1 MAFISAKNLIYKI
14 KKRNE
19 NNEVTHTDMILNHI
33 SLDIE
38 EGEFVAVVGRNGS
51 GKSTFARHLNAL
63 LYADEGTLIIDG
75 NDVSEVDK
83 LWDIRK
89 ACGMVF
95 QNPDNQIVGVT
106 LEEDVAF
113 GLENLEVEST
123 VMNEIVNDSLK
134 RVGLSEYKTRTTN
147 ELSGGQKQRLSI
159 SSVLA
164 MKPKCIVFD
173 EVTSMLDPKGRRD
186 VLDIIYELNR
196 TEHIT
201 VVYITHDMNEIVD
214 ADRIYLIDDGV
225 CKFNGTARQL
235 FEQPELV
242 KSSGLKLP
250 TVTELSWRL
259 YQCGCLS
266 RYNILSREE
275 LLEEY
280 VRYNNKELSDK
291 KENQK
296 LRDTDLEQTP
306 ERASNQSSNQ
316 SSDVTPILKLRDL
329 GYKYSQDTNMT
340 LSGVNLDIYENEFI
354 GIAGHTGSGKSTLMQ
369 ILDGLYKKT
378 EGNIYFHGKDIDD
391 EKFDKKN
398 YHFHV
403 GLVFQYPE
411 SQLFEETVLK
421 DVMYGPLNMGM
432 SQDDARQ
439 IAEDTLK
446 KLGISPKDFDKSPF
460 QMSGGEKRKVAI
472 AGVFA
477 MNTEVIIL
485 DEPTAGLDAVSRD
498 RLFELLYEFHQT
510 EKKTILVVSHS
521 MEDIAKYAD
530 RVIVMNQGKKV
541 LDEETRTAFANTDI
555 ITNAGLDVPEINKI
569 MTLFREHGII
579 QENMVLT
586 VDEAVKLLD

>member
-1 MAFISAKNLIYKI
+1 
-14 KKRNE
+14 
-19 NNEVTHTDMILNHI
+19 
-33 SLDIE
+33 
-38 EGEFVAVVGRNGS
+38 
-51 GKSTFARHLNAL
+51 
-63 LYADEGTLIIDG
+63 
-75 NDVSEVDK
+75 
-83 LWDIRK
+83 
-89 ACGMVF
+89 MVF
-95 QNPDNQIVGVT
+95 I
-106 LEEDVAF
+106 
-113 GLENLEVEST
+113 
-123 VMNEIVNDSLK
+123 
-134 RVGLSEYKTRTTN
+134 
-147 ELSGGQKQRLSI
+147 
-159 SSVLA
+159 
-164 MKPKCIVFD
+164 
-173 EVTSMLDPKGRRD
+173 
-186 VLDIIYELNR
+186 
-196 TEHIT
+196 
-201 VVYITHDMNEIVD
+201 
-214 ADRIYLIDDGV
+214 
-225 CKFNGTARQL
+225 
-235 FEQPELV
+235 
-242 KSSGLKLP
+242 
-250 TVTELSWRL
+250 
-259 YQCGCLS
+259 
-266 RYNILSREE
+266 
-275 LLEEY
+275 
-280 VRYNNKELSDK
+280 
-291 KENQK
+291 
-296 LRDTDLEQTP
+296 
-306 ERASNQSSNQ
+306 
-316 SSDVTPILKLRDL
+316 
-329 GYKYSQDTNMT
+329 
-340 LSGVNLDIYENEFI
+340 
-354 GIAGHTGSGKSTLMQ
+354 
-369 ILDGLYKKT
+369 KKT

-477 MNTEVIIL
+477 MNPEVIIL

-530 RVIVMNQGKKV
+530 RVIVRNQGKKV